1 VQNQQ
6 STVYSQPGLL
16 LSEAERQFW
25 AEHKQEEKDGQE
37 VESAM
42 DTPPPGDPE
51 LPHQWGSPPAQ
62 VRSSSKS
69 CAFCT
74 ALPLRKITTVCQH
87 KLGTDGR
94 QHDTFNP
101 KTPLFEPFIHK
112 NEHFT
117 KTGSGQTSG
126 KLKKK
131 SGGSTQKRWSAISSF
146 LCTVE
151 HTTRGW
157 GAASAG
163 ALPERQSAG
172 AGPAVFGTTSI

>member
-1 VQNQQ
+1 LFSHFPKEKWSFYQDRLGTNIVQNQQ

-117 KTGSGQTSG
+117 KTGSGQT
-126 KLKKK
+126 
-131 SGGSTQKRWSAISSF
+131 
-146 LCTVE
+146 
-151 HTTRGW
+151 
-157 GAASAG
+157 
-163 ALPERQSAG
+163 
-172 AGPAVFGTTSI
+172 